1 MDFLTSFDWGAIVKI
16 IGVDIMLGVDNAIVI
31 ALACAALPKEV
42 RGKAILWGTAGAVA
56 LRAILLAFAG
66 FIMGVP
72 YVKLVERA
80 ILLAFAGFIMGVPY
94 VKLVAGA
101 YLLYLGYKL
110 LTDEEGEHNVPAADR
125 MLTAVKTIIVAD
137 FMMSLDNVLAVAAA
151 ATSAGEHSTLYAIAG
166 IFFSIPVIV
175 FGANAL
181 TGLMNKFPIIVWFG
195 AGLLG
200 WVGAEMIVSDPLLA
214 ARVDNLHGIAGA
226 YTHLCFKA
234 AGFFAVIA
242 AVNVH
247 KFVTK
252 TAEGTAAT
260 ASK

>member
-1 MDFLTSFDWGAIVKI
+1 MDFLTSIDWGALVKI

-42 RGKAILWGTAGAVA
+42 RGKAILWGTAGAVG
-56 LRAILLAFAG
+56 LRAVLLACAG
-66 FIMGVP
+66 LLMG
-72 YVKLVERA
+72 
-80 ILLAFAGFIMGVPY
+80 MPY

-101 YLLYLGYKL
+101 YLLFLGYNL
-110 LTDEEGEHNVPAADR
+110 LTDEDGEHNVPAADR
-125 MLTAVKTIIVAD
+125 MLAAVKTIIIAD

-151 ATSAGEHSTLYAIAG
+151 AESAGAHSTLYAIAG
-166 IFFSIPVIV
+166 IVFSIPVIV

-181 TGLMNKFPIIVWFG
+181 TGLMNKFPIIVWLG

-214 ARVDNLHGIAGA
+214 TRVDSLHGIAGD

-234 AGFFAVIA
+234 AGFLAVIA
-242 AVNVH
+242 AVNVS
-247 KFVTK
+247 KLMKKAADGTAEVVTK
-252 TAEGTAAT
+252 
-260 ASK
+260 